1 MTTAEEYLDIANN
14 AYKVDPLRQSPP
26 LARGGTFT
34 AGSGANKQL
43 YQVIDAEDNP
53 VNGFQAMAVVP
64 VVNGVP
70 DMSQIIVT
78 YAGTNPAHRADV
90 LADVESIVGNQQM
103 LGSQIED
110 AERFAD
116 RVRRA
121 NPGASITTSGHS
133 LGAFLALLIAAE
145 HRWESTT
152 FNGPD
157 PWERLSPEARAWLQ
171 SALAAGR
178 KPLHNYV
185 NEWDLIGNLYLDRT
199 GAADYVSDR
208 RGRSALDYHNIGK
221 NEAFRLNPDGSIAG
235 AGAKGHRLEDII
247 ANLIDTFAPGGGKA
261 LGPGLTGLAGSLR
274 NPTVMTALAK
284 NVSGMI
290 VAVNTVSALVLAASV
305 AGTIEPLLEIKRANG
320 RIIPR
325 MHEGLLAA
333 KNAAS
338 ILPYITT
345 EDIEACI
352 EAHRLLV
359 RQNVDQET
367 VADVDRLVDEHIGK
381 ATAISEGISRTVLHT
396 LEQDAQWAG
405 AFVGH

>member
-1 MTTAEEYLDIANN
+1 MTTAEECVDIANE
-14 AYKVDPLRQSPP
+14 AYLVDPLRRDPP
-26 LARGGTFT
+26 LAKGENFY
-34 AGSGANKQL
+34 AGSGANKQR
-43 YQVIDAEDNP
+43 YEVIDTEDNP

-78 YAGTNPAHRADV
+78 YAGTNPDHRADV
-90 LADVESIVGNQQM
+90 LADVESVVGNQQVI
-103 LGSQIED
+103 GSQIDD

-133 LGAFLALLIAAE
+133 LGAFLAMLIAAE
-145 HRWESTT
+145 HRWHSTT

-157 PWERLSPEARAWLQ
+157 PWERLSPEAKAWLQ
-171 SALAAGR
+171 SELAAGH

-199 GAADYVSDR
+199 GAADYVSDKP
-208 RGRSALDYHNIGK
+208 GRSALDYHDIGK
-221 NEAFRLNPDGSIAG
+221 NGAFRLNPDGSIAG

-247 ANLIDTFAPGGGKA
+247 GNIVDTFAPGAGEA

-274 NPTVMTALAK
+274 NPTFMNGVAK
-284 NVSGMI
+284 NVSGLM
-290 VAVNTVSALVLAASV
+290 VAVNTVSALVLAASIGSAV
-305 AGTIEPLLEIKRANG
+305 EPLLEVKRANG

-325 MHEGLLAA
+325 MYEGLLAA

-338 ILPYITT
+338 MLPYITT

-359 RQNVDQET
+359 RQNVDQEA
-367 VADVDRLVDEHIGK
+367 VSDVDRLVDEHIAK
-381 ATAISEGISRTVLHT
+381 VSAISEGISRTVLHS

-405 AFVGH
+405 AFAGH